1 MGRSSSFQIPQ
12 ILPVLQPFGKLLGL
26 GHVALGV
33 ARRRFPFLHGF
44 NTCSRAEVPLEPRY
58 RFDTPGEGAAVLM
71 APGMEAV
78 KESARRVPVS
88 RLQRIG
94 SQPVS
99 SATRAGE
106 RDRLWAELWSTTRK
120 SRRDGASS
128 PLPGNVPGWAGGPG
142 LERLRLGYHGPA
154 LRERVH
160 SRSQEEGPVRDPHGR
175 RRVGHERALR
185 AALRALTCESC
196 TLTGGLRAQAAASCS
211 GRRSSRTGPR
221 GVLHGSTLS
230 APMPALCAVC
240 SGRAERR
247 RRRLPCSCPAT
258 PEGLSRLRNC
268 RERTGT
274 EEADAPCVPGRSRA
288 YGLLG
293 RSRYW

>member
-1 MGRSSSFQIPQ
+1 MSLTTFSCLTNTVIRRKEPVPFLFASFLYIRLILKASLRLTWAVSHRTGRSSSFQIPQ

-33 ARRRFPFLHGF
+33 ARRLFPFLHGF

-120 SRRDGASS
+120 K
-128 PLPGNVPGWAGGPG
+128 
-142 LERLRLGYHGPA
+142 
-154 LRERVH
+154 
-160 SRSQEEGPVRDPHGR
+160 
-175 RRVGHERALR
+175 
-185 AALRALTCESC
+185 
-196 TLTGGLRAQAAASCS
+196 
-211 GRRSSRTGPR
+211 
-221 GVLHGSTLS
+221 STRW
-230 APMPALCAVC
+230 C
-240 SGRAERR
+240 
-247 RRRLPCSCPAT
+247 
-258 PEGLSRLRNC
+258 
-268 RERTGT
+268 
-274 EEADAPCVPGRSRA
+274 
-288 YGLLG
+288 
-293 RSRYW
+293 